1 MSSFNMIFGI
11 VPRDEAELLTN
22 AALHAGAQGGTISRG
37 KGTGANNFLQILGFG
52 DSNKDIVYV
61 LVPEEQTKTIMDAM
75 IFAAAEKKQP
85 FGIVFST
92 KVSQFMKAG
101 LLTGKEDTMADTTHQ
116 LITIIVNKGFADDAM
131 AAARNAGAT
140 GGTILSARGTA
151 KSGDEKFFG
160 MDIVPEKDML
170 LILAENSKVQDILDA
185 VRNLECLSKPGIGIA
200 FTNPAEN
207 FTLLGKKK

>member
-1 MSSFNMIFGI
+1 MSFDMIIGI
-11 VPRDEAELLTN
+11 VPRDSGELLTH
-22 AALHAGAQGGTISRG
+22 AAVNAGAQGGTISRG
-37 KGTGANNFLQILGFG
+37 KGTAASTFLQILGFG

-61 LVPEEQTKTIMDAM
+61 LVSSDKTKKIMDSM
-75 IFAAAEKKQP
+75 IQVSSEKKQP

-92 KVSQFMKAG
+92 KVSQFIKSG
-101 LLTGKEDTMADTTHQ
+101 KSTGKDENMTETTHQ

-151 KSGDEKFFG
+151 RPGDETFFG
-160 MDIVPEKDML
+160 VEIVPEKDMI
-170 LILAENSKVQDILDA
+170 LILAENSKVNQIMDA
-185 VRNLECLSKPGIGIA
+185 VCKLDCLSKPGSGIA

-207 FTLLGKKK
+207 FTLLGCKK